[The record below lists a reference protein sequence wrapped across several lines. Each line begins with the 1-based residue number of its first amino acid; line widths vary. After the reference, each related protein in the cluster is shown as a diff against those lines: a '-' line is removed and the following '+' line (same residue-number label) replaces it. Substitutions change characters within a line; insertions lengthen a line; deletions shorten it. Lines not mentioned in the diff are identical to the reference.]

1 MKRVTLM
8 LILLAFSY
16 SAFAKDNLPKL
27 ANVKSLA
34 GIDKINF
41 DSPINKNLDK
51 FNSKSALTSLS
62 LNKYKADKN
71 AYTPKRFNFSINP
84 YIWFM
89 AVGGTVGYFEGEKFA
104 FNKSFSDAV
113 KYLKMA
119 AAAAGKFKYD
129 RVSFVYDISYVNL
142 KGFGTEIPENTRG
155 ITNSNWTVKQTL
167 YDLFISY
174 LFPSKNKSTM
184 IDVYVGTRIWALNT
198 EATIMVNDTVTKGTD
213 GLTEVVQKQYMT
225 GFDNTWVDPVIGVN
239 SEFRLGKQWF
249 AYAKG
254 DIGGFSVNS
263 QMTWQ
268 LTAGA
273 AYLISPNWPVSLGFK
288 YVGVNYDKNAINWT
302 VNDYGPA
309 LSIGYRY

>member
-1 MKRVTLM
+1 M
-8 LILLAFSY
+8 LIILAFSY

-27 ANVKSLA
+27 AEVKSLA
-34 GIDKINF
+34 GIDKISF
-41 DSPINKNLDK
+41 DSPISKNLDK

-62 LNKYKADKN
+62 LSKKKADKN
-71 AYTPKRFNFSINP
+71 AYTPKAFSFSINP

-89 AVGGTVGYFEGEKFA
+89 AVGGTVGYGPDGGKYA

-119 AAAAGKFKYD
+119 AAAAGKFKYKQ
-129 RVSFVYDISYVNL
+129 VSFVYDISYVNL
-142 KGFGTEIPENTRG
+142 KGFGTEVPQGNG
-155 ITNSNWTVKQTL
+155 IVSSNWTVKQTL
-167 YDLFISY
+167 YDLFLSY
-174 LFPSKNKSTM
+174 LFPSKNKNTM
-184 IDVYVGTRIWALNT
+184 IDIYVGTRIWAVET
-198 EATIMVNDTVTKGTD
+198 EATFILNDT
-213 GLTEVVQKQYMT
+213 LHTESGNIPPGEYKDPA
-225 GFDNTWVDPVIGVN
+225 FSNTWVDPVIGVN

-288 YVGVNYDKNAINWT
+288 YVGVNYDKDARNWT
-302 VNDYGPA
+302 VNDYGPL

>member
-1 MKRVTLM
+1 MKRITLV
-8 LILLAFSY
+8 LVLLAFSY

-27 ANVKSLA
+27 ADVKSLA

-89 AVGGTVGYFEGEKFA
+89 AVGGTVGYYQGEKYA

-129 RVSFVYDISYVNL
+129 RVSFLYDISYVNL
-142 KGFGTEIPENTRG
+142 KGFGTEVPQGRG
-155 ITNSNWTVKQTL
+155 IVSSNWTVKQTL
-167 YDLFISY
+167 YDLFLSY

-184 IDVYVGTRIWALNT
+184 VDIYVGTRIWAVET
-198 EATIMVNDTVTKGTD
+198 EATIIINDTITTKGGT
-213 GLTEVVQKQYMT
+213 TIVPTTYT
-225 GFDNTWVDPVIGVN
+225 NPAYSNTWVDPVIGVN

-288 YVGVNYDKNAINWT
+288 YVGVNYDKDARNWT